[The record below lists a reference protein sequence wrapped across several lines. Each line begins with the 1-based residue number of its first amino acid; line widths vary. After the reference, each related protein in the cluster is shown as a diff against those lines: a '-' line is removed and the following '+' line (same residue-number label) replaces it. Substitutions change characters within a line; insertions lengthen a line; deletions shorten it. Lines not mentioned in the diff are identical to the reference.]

1 MRKLLKQTGALFCLL
16 LSVASCS
23 SPAKT
28 EKPHPFIPPAK
39 MQELMTD
46 LYKLEA
52 TLRVAEREQQTDLS
66 AYGRQQWD
74 SLLRKHGVT
83 AAQWEENFYYYI
95 SESELSDTL
104 FSRVTNR
111 LSAWETKA
119 SKAMKKDT
127 SLSPAE
133 ELPVENVNFEEITL
147 F

>member
-1 MRKLLKQTGALFCLL
+1 MRKLWKLTGALLCLL
-16 LSVASCS
+16 LYVASCS

-39 MQELMTD
+39 MQALMTE

-52 TLRVAEREQQTDLS
+52 TLRVAERERQTDLS

-104 FSRVTNR
+104 FSKVTNR
-111 LSAWETKA
+111 LSAWETKV
-119 SKAMKKDT
+119 SEAMKKDT
-127 SLSPAE
+127 SLLSVE
-133 ELPVENVNFEEITL
+133 ELPIENANFEEFT